1 MPGVVMPGMDR
12 PGPAI
17 GSAKPVSPTVNLSP
31 PPDRAPPS
39 IAAQGHATDLYGAI
53 LLDTLE
59 YRGGSGSNIGAWE
72 GQAYYGSDYDK
83 AWINTRGE
91 YNDQARALERAEL
104 QLLYSRLVTY
114 FFDAQIG
121 VRQDFPIR
129 PNQDTP
135 ARTHLVLGL
144 QGLLPGLFEIN
155 AQFFVDNVGT
165 VATSLEG
172 AYDAYITQRIVLEP
186 RAEINLAANSDSRS
200 RVGAGFTR
208 LETGLRLR
216 YEITREFAPY
226 VGVQYECVFGH
237 TARIFKQT
245 EESVDILSA
254 VASIRLFL

>member
-1 MPGVVMPGMDR
+1 MPGMAMPGMVMPG
-12 PGPAI
+12 PAV
-17 GSAKPVSPTVNLSP
+17 GSAKPASPAVNLSP
-31 PPDRAPPS
+31 PPDRAPPAV
-39 IAAQGHATDLYGAI
+39 AARSHVTDLYGAV

-83 AWINTRGE
+83 VWVNTRGE
-91 YNDQARALERAEL
+91 YNDQARSLERAEL
-104 QLLYSRLVTY
+104 QLLYSRLVGY

-129 PNQDTP
+129 PDQGTP

-144 QGLLPGLFEIN
+144 NGLLPGLFEVN

-165 VATSLEG
+165 VATRLEG
-172 AYDAYITQRIVLEP
+172 AYDAYVTQRLVLEP

-226 VGVQYECVFGH
+226 VGLQYERVIGD

-245 EESVDILSA
+245 EENVEILSA
-254 VASIRLFL
+254 VAGVRLFF